1 MEDLM
6 MVNSLKKMRAGVW
19 TGMRNAVMISA
30 WAFAPAILAAPSSTL
45 TLDAYLDQVRGG
57 NKAAQAAAELS
68 AAGGL
73 KAAERSVI
81 LSPNLY
87 ATWMV
92 SRDHKPTSNPVMM
105 GSATNVDSIAYGV
118 SQLTPFGLA
127 GKLSMTTNHIVIE
140 GASPQF
146 LPLADYYETRPQLE
160 ISQSLWKNGFGRETR
175 AQLAA
180 VEGQALLSK
189 HSERLKEKFLMA
201 EAEGTYWR
209 LALAREAVAAQKE
222 SYARAVKMR
231 EWSAGRVK
239 LSLAD
244 KADLLQSEAAVKG
257 RELEMQAA
265 VDEEQAA
272 SRQFNSLRGM
282 ASDKVTEA
290 LGKLTAEAID
300 KMADP
305 SRSGPREDVL
315 VARQAETLAKA
326 AATIAREKYAPQV
339 DLFASIAGNG
349 RDAEAGQSKSEG
361 MDIKNPTRQ
370 YGVKLN
376 IPLGVPAVMDQRRG
390 AEMEARAS
398 ELTRERKEFEEERE
412 WEALKDALADARK
425 RLDLAAKMEEI
436 QKDKYEHEKGRQS
449 KGRSTLFQVLMFE
462 QDYAAAQ
469 LNRIRMKADFRRIV
483 AQMKTFG
490 GN

>member
-1 MEDLM
+1 MRYRMRIPVLA
-6 MVNSLKKMRAGVW
+6 VLSSLAIPLCA
-19 TGMRNAVMISA
+19 TT
-30 WAFAPAILAAPSSTL
+30 APASSTL
-45 TLDAYLDQVRGG
+45 TLDAYLDQVRTG

-73 KAAERSVI
+73 KAAERSAI

-87 ATWMV
+87 ATWLV
-92 SRDHKPTSNPVMM
+92 SRDNKPTSNPTMM
-105 GSATNVDSIAYGV
+105 GAATNVDSMTYGV

-127 GKLSMTTNHIVIE
+127 GKLSMTTNHVVIE

-175 AQLAA
+175 AQLNI

-189 HSERLKEKFLMA
+189 HSEKLKAKFLMA

-209 LALAREAVAAQKE
+209 LALAREAVAAQRD
-222 SYARAVKMR
+222 SYGRAVKMR
-231 EWSAGRVK
+231 DWSAGRVK

-257 RELEMQAA
+257 REIEMQAA
-265 VDEEQAA
+265 IDEEQAA
-272 SRQFNSLRGM
+272 SRQFNSLRGV
-282 ASDKVTEA
+282 ASNKVAEA
-290 LGKLTAEAID
+290 LGKLTAEAIE

-305 SRSGPREDVL
+305 VRSGPREDVL
-315 VARQAETLAKA
+315 VAREAETVAKA

-349 RDAEAGQSKSEG
+349 RDAESAQSKSDG
-361 MDIKNPTRQ
+361 MDVKNPTRQ

-376 IPLGVPAVMDQRRG
+376 VPLGVPAVLDQRRG

-398 ELTRERKEFEEERE
+398 ELSRERKEFEEERE
-412 WEALKDALADARK
+412 WENLVDALADAKR
-425 RLDLAAKMEEI
+425 RLDLASNMESVQRE
-436 QKDKYEHEKGRQS
+436 KYEYEKGRQS

-469 LNRIRMKADFRRIV
+469 LNRIRMKADYMRIV
-483 AQMKTFG
+483 AQMKTFSQ
-490 GN
+490 N

>member
-1 MEDLM
+1 MRSMKRRSRISIQTAHNGLAM
-6 MVNSLKKMRAGVW
+6 SLLLAAGAGV
-19 TGMRNAVMISA
+19 A
-30 WAFAPAILAAPSSTL
+30 APAPSRQSTL
-45 TLDAYLDQVRGG
+45 ALDGYLDQVRGG

-68 AAGGL
+68 TAGGL
-73 KAAERSVI
+73 KAAERSAI

-92 SRDHKPTSNPVMM
+92 SRDNKPTSNPAMM
-105 GSATNVDSIAYGV
+105 GSATNVDSMTYGV

-127 GKLSMTTNHIVIE
+127 GKLSMTTNHVVIE

-146 LPLADYYETRPQLE
+146 LPLSDYYETRPQLE

-175 AQLAA
+175 AQLNI
-180 VEGQALLSK
+180 VESQALLAK
-189 HSERLKEKFLMA
+189 HSEKLKSKFLMA

-209 LALAREAVAAQKE
+209 LALAREAVTAQRE
-222 SYARAVKMR
+222 SYNRAVKMR

-265 VDEEQAA
+265 IDEEQAA
-272 SRQFNSLRGM
+272 SRQFNSLRGV
-282 ASDKVTEA
+282 ASDKVSEG
-290 LGKLTAEAID
+290 LIKLTAEAIE

-305 SRSGPREDVL
+305 LRKGPREDVL
-315 VARQAETLAKA
+315 VAREAETVAKA

-339 DLFASIAGNG
+339 DLFASVAGNG
-349 RDAEAGQSKSEG
+349 RNAESGQSKSDG
-361 MDIKNPTRQ
+361 MDVKNPTRQ

-376 IPLGVPAVMDQRRG
+376 VPLGVPAVLDQRRG

-412 WEALKDALADARK
+412 WENLVDALADAKR
-425 RLDLAAKMEEI
+425 RLDLANNMESV
-436 QKDKYEHEKGRQS
+436 QKEKYEHEKGRQS

-469 LNRIRMKADFRRIV
+469 LNRIRMKADYMRIV
-483 AQMKTFG
+483 AQMKTFSQH
-490 GN
+490 